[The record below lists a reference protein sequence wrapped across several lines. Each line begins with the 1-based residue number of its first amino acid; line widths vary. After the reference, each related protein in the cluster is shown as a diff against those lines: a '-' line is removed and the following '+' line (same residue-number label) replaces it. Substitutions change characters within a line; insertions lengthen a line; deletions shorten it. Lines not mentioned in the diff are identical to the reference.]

1 MRAMMS
7 KGLVMK
13 ETLKLASTS
22 LDIGSKV
29 YGLRVDD
36 IHNDMFKLASAMARI
51 NVERD
56 EERVEGH
63 LTIIYI

>member
-1 MRAMMS
+1 MR
-7 KGLVMK
+7 

-36 IHNDMFKLASAMARI
+36 IHSDIFKLASAMARI
-51 NVERD
+51 NMDLEKNK
-56 EERVEGH
+56 GKYK
-63 LTIIYI
+63 YIKYDLF